1 LTFKAIGRA
10 AVVALLATFAVTG
23 DEPAPA
29 HRQKFL
35 IGSAIALTGKYA
47 REGTFVKKGY
57 DFWSGKVNA
66 QGGIQVGGKRYP
78 VEIIY
83 YDDRSDPQT
92 STRLVEKLITEDKV
106 DLVFG
111 PYSSDC
117 VGPSSTITEK
127 YKVPM
132 MESGGGATPLFRRG
146 FKFLFCT
153 LMLGEDQAEAPMKL
167 LSRQIPRPKT
177 IAIIAPKTPF
187 TLSSAEGYRKYAAK
201 YGFEVIHYETY
212 PADMADIT
220 PILRKVKAKN
230 PDALFVGSHT
240 VLAMTAVKRSKEI
253 DFDPKYTYFSMG
265 TNTPEFIKELGKD
278 ADYAMGYCY
287 VRRSTPYSDPF
298 LGTTRQFF
306 DDFYKEYQVY
316 PDDGT
321 VTNAVA
327 GGMAFMAAIRNA
339 GVTPPLTEDKR
350 IKVRDELAKLHIV
363 TAAGAVNFD
372 PTGHNR
378 DIAITVTQVQKG
390 KVVSVFPE
398 EWAEGHLMPLT
409 PRFGTRGSLPM
420 MLQVLLD
427 GILMGGIY
435 ASCAVGFSLI
445 FGVLR
450 IINIVHGEFIMLGAF
465 TTYWLHSLFG
475 VDPFVSLPVSFCL
488 LFVFGYLL
496 ERFVINRV
504 IEAPEVMSLLLT
516 FGLSLIISNLALIAW
531 KGDYRLVNPSYAAV
545 NLRISSL
552 TIPYIRLATFLFA
565 LVAIAGLYLFLQ
577 KTDTGRAIRAT
588 AQNKD
593 GARLQGVSPAAI
605 YAVTFGLG
613 AGVTAIAGSLLS
625 MSFSIFPSMG
635 GDYLLFAFFIVVV
648 GGLGHLP
655 GTLAG
660 GLLLGILQSLSTNV
674 FGAGL
679 TYILI
684 FAVLYLVLI
693 VRPGGIFGKGLVS

>member
-1 LTFKAIGRA
+1 MFLLSSL
-10 AVVALLATFAVTG
+10 AVWGA
-23 DEPAPA
+23 DE
-29 HRQKFL
+29 KFV

-57 DFWSGKVNA
+57 DFWRDKVNA
-66 QGGIQVGGKRYP
+66 LGGIEIRGEKYP
-78 VEIIY
+78 VEILY

-92 STRLVEKLITEDKV
+92 STKLVEKLITEDKV
-106 DLVFG
+106 DLIFG

-127 YKVPM
+127 YRVPM

-146 FKFLFCT
+146 FKYLFCT

-167 LSRQIPRPKT
+167 LARQIPRPKT

-201 YGFEVIHYETY
+201 YGFEVVHYETY

-240 VLAMTAVKRSKEI
+240 MLAMSAVKRSKEI
-253 DFDPKYTYFSMG
+253 DFDPKYSYFSMG

-306 DDFYKEYQVY
+306 DDFHRMYGVY

-321 VTNAVA
+321 VTNAVV
-327 GGMAFMAAIRNA
+327 GGMAFMKAIQNA
-339 GVTPPLTEDKR
+339 GVTPPLSEDKR
-350 IKVRDELAKLHIV
+350 LKVRDELARMNMV

-378 DIAITVTQVQKG
+378 DIAITITQVQNG

-398 EWAEGHLMPLT
+398 EWAEGHLMALRPQ
-409 PRFGTRGSLPM
+409 FGGQGSLPM
-420 MLQVLLD
+420 MVQVLLD

-475 VDPFVSLPVSFCL
+475 LDPFLSLPVSFCL
-488 LFVFGYLL
+488 LFIFGYLL
-496 ERFVINRV
+496 QRFIINRI
-504 IEAPEVMSLLLT
+504 IEAPEVLSLLLT
-516 FGLSLIISNLALIAW
+516 FGLSLIISNVALLAW
-531 KGDYRLVNPSYAAV
+531 KGDYRLVNPSYAAL
-545 NLRISSL
+545 NLRLSFV

-565 LVAIAGLYLFLQ
+565 LAAIGGLYLFLQ
-577 KTDTGRAIRAT
+577 KTDIGRAIRAT

-593 GARLQGVSPAAI
+593 GARLQGVNPASI
-605 YAVTFGLG
+605 YAITFGLG
-613 AGVTAIAGSLLS
+613 AGITAIAGSLLS
-625 MSFSIFPSMG
+625 MSFSIVPSMG

-655 GTLAG
+655 GSLVG
-660 GLLLGILQSLSTNV
+660 GLLLGILQSLSTNL
-674 FGAGL
+674 FGAGV

-684 FAVLYLVLI
+684 FAVLYTVLI
-693 VRPGGIFGKGLVS
+693 VQ

>member
-1 LTFKAIGRA
+1 MAILA
-10 AVVALLATFAVTG
+10 AFVLQG
-23 DEPAPA
+23 DDPVP
-29 HRQKFL
+29 HRGKFL

-57 DFWSGKVNA
+57 DFWSDKVNS
-66 QGGIQVGGKRYP
+66 QGGIEVGGKKFP
-78 VEIIY
+78 VEMIY

-92 STRLVEKLITEDKV
+92 STKLVEKLITEDKV

-201 YGFEVIHYETY
+201 YGFEVVHYETY

-240 VLAMTAVKRSKEI
+240 VFAMSAVKRSKEI
-253 DFDPKYTYFSMG
+253 DFDPKYSYFSMG

-306 DDFYKEYQVY
+306 DDFYKKYQCI
-316 PDDGT
+316 PGRWHS
-321 VTNAVA
+321 NQC
-327 GGMAFMAAIRNA
+327 GCRRNGIYEGHPKCRRHSA
-339 GVTPPLTEDKR
+339 LNGRKR
-350 IKVRDELAKLHIV
+350 IKVRDELAKLNIV

-378 DIAITVTQVQKG
+378 DIAITVTQVQNG

-398 EWAEGHLMPLT
+398 EWAEGRLMPLK
-409 PRFGTRGSLPM
+409 PKFGNARSLPVI
-420 MLQVLLD
+420 LQVLLD

-475 VDPFVSLPVSFCL
+475 IDPFLSLPVSFCI

-496 ERFVINRV
+496 QKFVINRV

-545 NLRISSL
+545 NFRLSSL
-552 TIPYIRLATFLFA
+552 TIPYIRLATFIFA
-565 LVAIAGLYLFLQ
+565 LAAIAGLYLFLQ
-577 KTDTGRAIRAT
+577 KTDIGRAIRAT

-593 GARLQGVSPAAI
+593 GARLQGVRPASI

-648 GGLGHLP
+648 GGLGYLP
-655 GTLAG
+655 GSLAG
-660 GLLLGILQSLSTNV
+660 GLLLGILQSLSTNL

-684 FAVLYLVLI
+684 FAVLYVVLI
-693 VRPGGIFGKGLVS
+693 VRPGGIFGKGQVS

>member
-1 LTFKAIGRA
+1 
-10 AVVALLATFAVTG
+10 VVALLASFALQG
-23 DEPAPA
+23 DDSVPG
-29 HRQKFL
+29 RQKFR

-57 DFWSGKVNA
+57 DFWSDKVNA
-66 QGGIQVGGKRYP
+66 QGGIEVRGKRYP
-78 VEIIY
+78 VEMIY

-106 DLVFG
+106 DLIFG

-187 TLSSAEGYRKYAAK
+187 TLSSAEGYRKYAGK

-240 VLAMTAVKRSKEI
+240 VLAMSAIKRSREI
-253 DFDPKYTYFSMG
+253 DFDPKYSYFSMG

-287 VRRSTPYSDPF
+287 VRRSTPYSDAF

-306 DDFYKEYQVY
+306 DDFYKKYQVY

-321 VTNAVA
+321 VTNAVV
-327 GGMAFMAAIRNA
+327 GGMAFMKAIQNA
-339 GVTPPLTEDKR
+339 GVTPPLTEEKR
-350 IKVRDELAKLHIV
+350 IQVRDQLARLNMV

-398 EWAEGHLMPLT
+398 EWGEGRLMRLP
-409 PRFGTRGSLPM
+409 PGIGNQGSLPVII
-420 MLQVLLD
+420 QVLLD

-465 TTYWLHSLFG
+465 TTYWLHNLFG
-475 VDPFVSLPVSFCL
+475 IDPFLSLPVSFGI
-488 LFVFGYLL
+488 LFVLGYLL
-496 ERFVINRV
+496 QKFVVNRV

-531 KGDYRLVNPSYAAV
+531 KGDYRLVNPSYAAL
-545 NLRISSL
+545 NLRLSSL
-552 TIPYIRLATFLFA
+552 TIPYIRLATFVFA
-565 LVAIAGLYLFLQ
+565 LAAIGGLYWFLQ
-577 KTDTGRAIRAT
+577 KTDIGRAIRAT

-593 GARLQGVSPAAI
+593 GARLQGVRPASI

-648 GGLGHLP
+648 GGLGYLP
-655 GTLAG
+655 GSLAG
-660 GLLLGILQSLSTNV
+660 GLLLGILQSLSTNL

-684 FAVLYLVLI
+684 FVILYIVLI

>member
-1 LTFKAIGRA
+1 MLVFLGTLALHGETFR
-10 AVVALLATFAVTG
+10 
-23 DEPAPA
+23 
-29 HRQKFL
+29 

-47 REGTFVKKGY
+47 REGSFVKKGY
-57 DFWSGKVNA
+57 DFWRDKVNSAGGIEVSGK
-66 QGGIQVGGKRYP
+66 KYP

-92 STRLVEKLITEDKV
+92 STRLVEKLITEDHV
-106 DLVFG
+106 DLIFG

-146 FKFLFCT
+146 FQYLFCT

-167 LSRQIPRPKT
+167 LARQIPRPKT

-240 VLAMTAVKRSKEI
+240 VLAMSTVKRSKEI
-253 DFDPKYTYFSMG
+253 DFDPKYSYFSMG
-265 TNTPEFIKELGKD
+265 TNTPEFIHELGTE

-287 VRRSTPYSDPF
+287 VRRSTPYSDPL

-306 DDFYKEYQVY
+306 DDFHKQYGID

-321 VTNAVA
+321 VTNAVV
-327 GGMAFMAAIRNA
+327 GGMAFLKAIQNA
-339 GVTPPLTEDKR
+339 GVTPPLTEEKR
-350 IKVRDELAKLHIV
+350 ARVRDELAKLKMV
-363 TAAGAVNFD
+363 TAAGAINFD
-372 PTGHNR
+372 PSGHNR
-378 DIAITVTQVQKG
+378 DIAITVTQIQNS

-398 EWAEGHLMPLT
+398 EWAEGKLMAMR
-409 PRFGTRGSLPM
+409 PRLGDSGSPAM

-427 GILMGGIY
+427 GVLMGGIY

-465 TTYWLHSLFG
+465 TTYWLHSLLG
-475 VDPFVSLPVSFCL
+475 IDPFVSLPVSFAL
-488 LFVFGYLL
+488 LFGFGYLL
-496 ERFVINRV
+496 QRYVINRV

-531 KGDYRLVNPSYAAV
+531 KGDYRLVNPSYAAL
-545 NLRISSL
+545 NLRVSSI
-552 TIPYIRLATFLFA
+552 TVPYIRLATFLFA
-565 LVAIAGLYLFLQ
+565 LAAIAGLYWFLHR
-577 KTDTGRAIRAT
+577 TDMGRAIRAT

-593 GARLQGVSPAAI
+593 GARLQGVNPASI
-605 YAVTFGLG
+605 YAITFGLG
-613 AGVTAIAGSLLS
+613 AGITAVAGSLLS

-635 GDYLLFAFFIVVV
+635 SDYLLFAFFIVVV
-648 GGLGHLP
+648 GGLGSLP
-655 GTLAG
+655 GSLLG
-660 GLLLGILQSLSTNV
+660 GLVLGILQSVSTNL

-679 TYILI
+679 TYVLI

-693 VRPGGIFGKGLVS
+693 ARPRRLAA